1 MFRVSILLCTVTL
14 LLVFVSSNHIK
25 NVSVILFTFTGV
37 LNASDLSRM
46 EYSMSLKEENTVSM
60 ISMFYLHHA
69 VENAVSSKQIYWMC
83 LIALQEQ

>member
-14 LLVFVSSNHIK
+14 LLVFVSSYDNKNHIK

-69 VENAVSSKQIYWMC
+69 VESAVSTRLLY
-83 LIALQEQ
+83 

>member
-14 LLVFVSSNHIK
+14 LLVFVSSYSPQNHIK

-37 LNASDLSRM
+37 LNASDLSLT
-46 EYSMSLKEENTVSM
+46 EFFMSLKEENTVNM

-69 VENAVSSKQIYWMC
+69 VENAVSNRLSY
-83 LIALQEQ
+83 